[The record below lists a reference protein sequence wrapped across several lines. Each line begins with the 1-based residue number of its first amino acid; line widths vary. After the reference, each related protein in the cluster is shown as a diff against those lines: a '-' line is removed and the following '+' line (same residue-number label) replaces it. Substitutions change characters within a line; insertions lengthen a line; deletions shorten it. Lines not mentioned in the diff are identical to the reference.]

1 MKKFLVELFGWYGVV
16 AILLAYALVSF
27 SYIQTS
33 SLLYQLL
40 NITGALGI
48 VVDAWYAKN
57 YQPVVLNLI
66 WATIALV
73 AIVSAFL

>member
-1 MKKFLVELFGWYGVV
+1 MKKVLVEVFGWYGVV

-57 YQPVVLNLI
+57 YQPAVLNLI
-66 WATIALV
+66 WAIIALI